1 VAGGA
6 CEVMSP
12 QKKVVLEAMS
22 ERYTKL
28 DLAYEMNFLIIKTV
42 NFMELTL
49 SKMNVQAEKLELIT
63 WLAQLQDINLLK
75 QLKELR
81 QNEERKA
88 YEASLKPMTVDEL
101 VARAEASNR
110 AIEAGEYQSIEEAL
124 AELDSEQ

>member
-1 VAGGA
+1 
-6 CEVMSP
+6 
-12 QKKVVLEAMS
+12 
-22 ERYTKL
+22 
-28 DLAYEMNFLIIKTV
+28 
-42 NFMELTL
+42 MELT
-49 SKMNVQAEKLELIT
+49 SAKMNVQAEKLELIT
-63 WLAQLQDINLLK
+63 WLAQLQDINLIK

-124 AELDSEQ
+124 AELDSE

>member
-1 VAGGA
+1 
-6 CEVMSP
+6 
-12 QKKVVLEAMS
+12 
-22 ERYTKL
+22 
-28 DLAYEMNFLIIKTV
+28 
-42 NFMELTL
+42 MELTL

>member
-1 VAGGA
+1 
-6 CEVMSP
+6 
-12 QKKVVLEAMS
+12 
-22 ERYTKL
+22 
-28 DLAYEMNFLIIKTV
+28 
-42 NFMELTL
+42 
-49 SKMNVQAEKLELIT
+49 MNVQAEKLELIT

>member
-1 VAGGA
+1 
-6 CEVMSP
+6 MSP